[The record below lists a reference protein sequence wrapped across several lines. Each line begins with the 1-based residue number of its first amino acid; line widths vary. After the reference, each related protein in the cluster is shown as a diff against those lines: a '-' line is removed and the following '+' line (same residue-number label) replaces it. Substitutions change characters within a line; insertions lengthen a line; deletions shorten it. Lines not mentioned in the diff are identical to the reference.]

1 MEAALEVA
9 NESFVANSI
18 DIGLVGWLLFGST
31 KGDVTDFLLGLLLGV
46 VIVAIDIGVVID
58 IGDATEFLLGLL
70 VGVVVTGRAVAVA
83 VVVLLLSSKESVMV
97 SGVFYKVTFF
107 L

>member
-31 KGDVTDFLLGLLLGV
+31 KGDVTDFLLGLLVGV
-46 VIVAIDIGVVID
+46 VIVAIVGVVID

>member
-31 KGDVTDFLLGLLLGV
+31 KGDVTDFLLGLLVGV
-46 VIVAIDIGVVID
+46 VIVAIVGVVID

-83 VVVLLLSSKESVMV
+83 VVVLLLSSKESVML

>member
-31 KGDVTDFLLGLLLGV
+31 KGDVTD
-46 VIVAIDIGVVID
+46 
-58 IGDATEFLLGLL
+58 FLLGLL